1 MDQLEFRLL
10 ARVNA
15 PSVVP
20 EQWVKFA
27 KTYRQA
33 VRVAWEL
40 RRMKAAKPAD
50 MARDMGFYAQHISDW
65 LAEDDKPARR
75 SLPAMGIPDFEAW
88 VGNTLVSQWLAFRAK
103 LTVLEQ
109 ITATSQQQA

>member
-1 MDQLEFRLL
+1 MDQMEFRLL
-10 ARVNA
+10 ERVHA

-20 EQWVKFA
+20 EQWVRFA
-27 KTYRQA
+27 KSYREA
-33 VRVAWEL
+33 VRTAWTL

-65 LAEDDKPARR
+65 LEDDDKPSRR
-75 SLPAMGIPDFEAW
+75 SLPAPRIPDFESW
-88 VGNTLVSQWLAFRAK
+88 VGNTLVSQWLASHAK

-109 ITATSQQQA
+109 ITATQQQA

>member
-1 MDQLEFRLL
+1 MEFRLL
-10 ARVNA
+10 ERVHA

-20 EQWVKFA
+20 EQWVKYA
-27 KTYRQA
+27 KTYRAA
-33 VRVAWEL
+33 VRVAWTL

-65 LAEDDKPARR
+65 LAEDDRKTRR
-75 SLPAMGIPDFEAW
+75 SLPATEIPDFESW
-88 VGNTLVSQWLAFRAK
+88 VGNTLVSQWLAFHAK

-109 ITATSQQQA
+109 ITASQLQA